1 MLRGRREGLG
11 IRGNENN
18 SVQALRFEKLQS
30 IKNIIE
36 VRVRLLDETDY
47 RSFVAVRVVGGEGEW
62 QLSQVELEES
72 EIVCLSQDAIVCLS
86 LCVGITG
93 WKDGRLIIVFI
104 RSGEPEVRGIRLSS

>member
-47 RSFVAVRVVGGEGEW
+47 RSFVAVRVVVGEGEW
-62 QLSQVELEES
+62 QLSQVKLDVS
-72 EIVCLSQDAIVCLS
+72 VVIEIVFSQDAIVCLS

-93 WKDGRLIIVFI
+93 WKDG
-104 RSGEPEVRGIRLSS
+104 